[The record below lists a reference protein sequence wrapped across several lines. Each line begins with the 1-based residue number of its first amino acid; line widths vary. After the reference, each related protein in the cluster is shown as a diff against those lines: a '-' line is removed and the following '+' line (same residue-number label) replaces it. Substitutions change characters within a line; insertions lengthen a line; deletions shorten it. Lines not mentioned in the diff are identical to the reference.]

1 MKKMEL
7 CRNVEEEE
15 VVWGLGQGEVVLVL
29 GGETQARVNREPTN
43 SRNQQHLLSNRS

>member
-1 MKKMEL
+1 MKKSEL

-15 VVWGLGQGEVVLVL
+15 LVWEGEVVLVL

>member
-7 CRNVEEEE
+7 CRNFEEEE
-15 VVWGLGQGEVVLVL
+15 VVWEGEVVLVL
-29 GGETQARVNREPTN
+29 GGETQARVNIEPTN